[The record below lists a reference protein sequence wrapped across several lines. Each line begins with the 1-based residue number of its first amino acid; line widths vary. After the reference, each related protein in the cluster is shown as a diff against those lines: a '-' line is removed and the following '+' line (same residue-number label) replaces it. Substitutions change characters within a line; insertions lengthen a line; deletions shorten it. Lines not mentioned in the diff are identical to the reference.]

1 MRGPS
6 SIRTSTKSS
15 AGAALHLG
23 REGTA
28 AEDKEGV
35 HTPRCQVPGG
45 RETKNMITTSSHP
58 GTRTNEIYQLA
69 YRPQLDSVRNA
80 PPSLTPQQILLTL
93 AQKVPNFRALDLLFM
108 SYSLMT
114 GFSSGTS
121 SSFIHELSVL
131 VSRPENSEMQG
142 RGLPLPG
149 KRGEQKTQL
158 GQGGQTGQGGHCCV
172 MMGVRDI
179 PPAAEP
185 S

>member
-1 MRGPS
+1 
-6 SIRTSTKSS
+6 
-15 AGAALHLG
+15 
-23 REGTA
+23 
-28 AEDKEGV
+28 
-35 HTPRCQVPGG
+35 
-45 RETKNMITTSSHP
+45 MIKSSHP

-69 YRPQLDSVRNA
+69 YRAQLDSVRNA

-108 SYSLMT
+108 SHSLMT
-114 GFSSGTS
+114 GLSLGTS
-121 SSFIHELSVL
+121 SSFTLLSVL
-131 VSRPENSEMQG
+131 VSRPGNSEMQG

-158 GQGGQTGQGGHCCV
+158 GQGAQTGQGGHCCV